1 MNFLMRSNKYTMNEQ
16 CNKIEKRSG
25 QLKFVLVS
33 SWYTCKSVG
42 GYVSIR
48 TSCSSRLKLRKLLKP
63 IAVC

>member
-1 MNFLMRSNKYTMNEQ
+1 MNFPMRSNKYTMNEQ

-48 TSCSSRLKLRKLLKP
+48 TSCSSRLKL
-63 IAVC
+63 